1 MLIRSLLIL
10 VALMVGGTAGAQNLE
25 KLTVRLDFV
34 PWGAHAPFHLAMQK
48 GWFKEAGLDVDMQ
61 DGSGSVTTIQ
71 LIGANNFDVGHASLA
86 PFIIARS
93 KGLSI
98 RAIANFVRKNDI
110 GVMVSKDSG
119 IKGPKDLVGKQLI
132 FTAGSFESPFID
144 TFLAAGG
151 VNRSQLELLNVD
163 ASSKAGAYMAGRADG
178 VITQVPWLLVM
189 AAQRRP
195 SNAILFADYGLTFPS
210 FGLIAN
216 EETIKKKPAALK
228 RFASVIA
235 GAWTYIYAGGQ
246 DEAAKAMVAQRPQA
260 KIDAAN
266 IRQQIDA
273 LRPFFETPNSKS
285 LPVGVMS
292 RADWDAAFKTLS
304 SANLIPAGADP
315 SQYYTN
321 DLLDTATISRIG
333 SRAK

>member
-1 MLIRSLLIL
+1 MLIRSLSIL
-10 VALMVGGTAGAQNLE
+10 LALVISGTAAAQSLE

-86 PFIIARS
+86 PMIIARS
-93 KGLSI
+93 KGLPI

-110 GVMVSKDSG
+110 GLMVSRDSG

-144 TFLAAGG
+144 AFLAAGG

-195 SNAILFADYGLTFPS
+195 SEAILFADYGLTFPS

-228 RFASVIA
+228 RYASVIA
-235 GAWTYIYAGGQ
+235 GAWTYIYGGGQ
-246 DEAAKAMVAQRPQA
+246 QEAANAMVAQRPQA
-260 KIDAAN
+260 KINADN

-273 LRPFFETPNSKS
+273 LRPFFETPGTKA
-285 LPVGVMS
+285 LPIGVMS
-292 RADWDAAFKTLS
+292 TDDWAAALKTMTT
-304 SANLIPAGADP
+304 AGLIQDGDPA
-315 SQYYTN
+315 QFYTN

-333 SRAK
+333 ARVK

>member
-1 MLIRSLLIL
+1 MLIRSLFIL
-10 VALMVGGTAGAQNLE
+10 LAAAISGGAAAQNPE

-86 PFIIARS
+86 PMIIARS

-110 GVMVSKDSG
+110 GVMVSRDSG

-144 TFLAAGG
+144 SFLAAGG

-163 ASSKAGAYMAGRADG
+163 ASSK
-178 VITQVPWLLVM
+178 
-189 AAQRRP
+189 
-195 SNAILFADYGLTFPS
+195 
-210 FGLIAN
+210 
-216 EETIKKKPAALK
+216 
-228 RFASVIA
+228 
-235 GAWTYIYAGGQ
+235 
-246 DEAAKAMVAQRPQA
+246 
-260 KIDAAN
+260 
-266 IRQQIDA
+266 
-273 LRPFFETPNSKS
+273 
-285 LPVGVMS
+285 
-292 RADWDAAFKTLS
+292 
-304 SANLIPAGADP
+304 
-315 SQYYTN
+315 
-321 DLLDTATISRIG
+321 
-333 SRAK
+333 

>member
-10 VALMVGGTAGAQNLE
+10 LALVVSGTAGAQNLE

-119 IKGPKDLVGKQLI
+119 IKSPKDLVGKQLI

-216 EETIKKKPAALK
+216 EETIKKKPGALK
-228 RFASVIA
+228 KFASVIA

-304 SANLIPAGADP
+304 GANLIPAGTDP

-321 DLLDTATISRIG
+321 ELLDTATISRIG

>member
-1 MLIRSLLIL
+1 MLIRSLFTLFAI
-10 VALMVGGTAGAQNLE
+10 AIAGSAAAQPLE

-34 PWGAHAPFHLAMQK
+34 PWGAHAPFHLAAQK

-61 DGSGSVTTIQ
+61 DGNGSVTTIQ

-86 PFIIARS
+86 PMIIARS

-110 GVMVSKDSG
+110 GLMVSRGSG
-119 IKGPKDLVGKQLI
+119 IKSPKDLVGKQLI

-144 TFLAAGG
+144 SFLAAGG

-163 ASSKAGAYMAGRADG
+163 ASSKAGAYMAGRSDG

-189 AAQRRP
+189 AAERRP
-195 SNAILFADYGLTFPS
+195 SEAILFADYGLNFPS
-210 FGLIAN
+210 FGLIAH
-216 EETIKKKPAALK
+216 EDTIKKKPAALK

-246 DEAAKAMVAQRPQA
+246 QEAANAMVAQRPQA
-260 KIDAAN
+260 KINADN
-266 IRQQIDA
+266 IRQQVDA
-273 LRPFFETPNSKS
+273 LRPFFETPGTKA

-292 RADWDAAFKTLS
+292 PEDWAAALKTMAAAGLIQGGDAAQF
-304 SANLIPAGADP
+304 
-315 SQYYTN
+315 YTN

-333 SRAK
+333 ARAK